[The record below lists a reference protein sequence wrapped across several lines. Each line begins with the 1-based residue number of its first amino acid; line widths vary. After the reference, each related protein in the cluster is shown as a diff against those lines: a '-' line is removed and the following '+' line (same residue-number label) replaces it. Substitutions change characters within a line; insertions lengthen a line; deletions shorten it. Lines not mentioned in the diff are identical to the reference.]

1 MLTRYVAA
9 DILRN
14 PRRTLSTVA
23 GVVLGV
29 GLFCGVL
36 FFIDGLSASM
46 TQRAVEP
53 LPIDMQRIVTER
65 VGNDIVLQQ
74 AAGVDRLRTGD
85 ETEVRLMVRNQ
96 GELVANEVTVRSAPG
111 AGLRYVPSTAAIDG
125 IPVAG
130 AVDNPLA
137 RGASQTGLNLGTME
151 PGRARTI
158 AYRIRAVA
166 PARVDER
173 TVRSSFSTREAVTL
187 TPANQPASVALGD
200 LAGQIAR
207 LPGVRG
213 ASPISIADLGS
224 DTLTAGP
231 RRATGATKIFG
242 FDSTYAGRD
251 PSIDVVAGAIRGTG
265 GVLSAEAA
273 DALNA
278 GIGDHVRARLPDGS
292 SLDTVV
298 TGVADLSR
306 ARSLFSSRRGGD
318 LETFLYSRNALIVS
332 PEVFASRVFPSYER
346 AATAADDRL
355 KNPPIREVDITL
367 ERERLDADPATAR
380 RETERIGA
388 AVNGVAAHQDYL
400 LDNISNTLAVAAD
413 DADVAKRLFVFLG
426 VPGALVAA
434 VLAAYAGN
442 VLAEAQRREQATLR
456 VRGASRRHLLRMLA
470 LRTVAITAAGAALGL
485 VVGYLGAAFV
495 LGRSS
500 LERASTASLL
510 TSAALG
516 ALSGFVATGLA
527 LYATG
532 RRSIDREIDEDRARL
547 AAGAPAWRRYGLDL
561 IGLAVVVAGTAWAI
575 TTDAFAGAP
584 GSVYFGR
591 AVQLDLWL
599 LVLPVMVWI
608 TGSLLGARLL
618 GSGLG
623 RARPHSTSRLREPV
637 PSLIRR
643 SMTRRAWAIGNAAIV
658 VTLIVGLAA
667 SLAAFT
673 AAYDDAKVVD
683 ARFANGADIRVTPSP
698 RAERAYPSSSTDRLT
713 TEGIERTTPVVY
725 ATSNVIIRSQ
735 RTSDPANL
743 AAVDPVE
750 FGRVTPVQDR
760 NFASGDASA
769 ALARLAQDP
778 TALYLSTDMADFLR
792 VEVGDPVEV
801 LLARATDHQVQAP
814 MRVVGLFERLPGF
827 PDGAEALMSLAEHER
842 RVPAKAPDFFLART
856 TDGSSSTLRR
866 AVTALG
872 EGPAAGGDLRIDT
885 RTTVLQR
892 DQSSLAALNVAGLV
906 DLDSAFALAMVV
918 VAISIFVFGLLLSR
932 RREYVTLRAQGLA
945 SRELRRLIIAEAGT
959 VAIAGTIAGLVVGSV
974 MGYYFVRVLR
984 PLFVLPPTPAFPL
997 EHLAL
1002 PVAIAVAATLAAS
1015 LLAAAM
1021 VQRLR
1026 PTELLRDE

>member
-1 MLTRYVAA
+1 MLTRYVVA

-14 PRRTLSTVA
+14 PRRTISTVA

-46 TQRAVEP
+46 TQRAVDP

-65 VGNDIVLQQ
+65 VGNDVVLDQSSG
-74 AAGVDRLRTGD
+74 ADRLRTGG
-85 ETEVRLMVRNQ
+85 ETEVRLVVRNQ
-96 GELVANEVTVRSAPG
+96 GELVANEVTVRSVPG
-111 AGLRYVPSTAAIDG
+111 AGLRFVPGTATVDG
-125 IPVAG
+125 VPVAG
-130 AVDNPLA
+130 VADNPLA
-137 RGASQTGLNLGTME
+137 RGAGQTGLNLGTIE
-151 PGRARTI
+151 PGRAHTI
-158 AYRIRAVA
+158 TYRVSAAV
-166 PARVDER
+166 PARVDGR
-173 TVRSSFSTREAVTL
+173 TVRSSFSTREAVGL
-187 TPANQPASVALGD
+187 TPANQPASVALAD
-200 LAGQIAR
+200 LAAQIAG

-213 ASPISIADLGS
+213 ASPISIADLGP
-224 DTLTAGP
+224 DTLSSGA
-231 RRATGATKIFG
+231 RRATGATRIFG
-242 FDSTYAGRD
+242 FDSAYAARD
-251 PSIDVVAGAIRGTG
+251 QSIGVVAGAIRGAG

-273 DALNA
+273 HALGA
-278 GIGDHVRARLPDGS
+278 GIGDPVRAELPDGS

-298 TGVADLSR
+298 TGIADLSR

-318 LETFLYSRNALIVS
+318 LETFLYSRNAIIV
-332 PEVFASRVFPSYER
+332 PPDVFATRVFPSYER
-346 AATAADDRL
+346 AATTEAERL

-367 ERERLDADPATAR
+367 ARERLDADPATAR
-380 RETERIGA
+380 KETERIGA

-470 LRTVAITAAGAALGL
+470 LRTVAITAAGAVLGL
-485 VVGYLGAAFV
+485 VAGYLGAALV

-500 LERASTASLL
+500 LDRASTASLL

-516 ALSGFVATGLA
+516 ALGGFAATGLA
-527 LYATG
+527 LYVTG

-547 AAGAPAWRRYGLDL
+547 AARPPAWRRYRLDL
-561 IGLAVVVAGTAWAI
+561 VGLVVVVAGTAWAI
-575 TTDAFAGAP
+575 ATDAFAGAP

-591 AVQLDLWL
+591 AVHLDLWL
-599 LVLPVMVWI
+599 LVLPVVVWI

-623 RARPHSTSRLREPV
+623 RARPRSTSRLREPV
-637 PSLIRR
+637 PSLLRR
-643 SMTRRAWAIGNAAIV
+643 SMTRRAWAIGNAMIV

-673 AAYDDAKVVD
+673 AAYDDAKAVD
-683 ARFANGADIRVTPSP
+683 ARFANGADIRITPSP
-698 RAERAYPSSSTDRLT
+698 RAEGTYPSDAAGRMTTD
-713 TEGIERTTPVVY
+713 GIERTTPVVY

-743 AAVDPVE
+743 AAVEPE
-750 FGRVTPVQDR
+750 GFGRVTPLRDQS
-760 NFASGDASA
+760 FASGDAGG
-769 ALARLAQDP
+769 ALARIAKDP
-778 TALYLSTDMADFLR
+778 TALYLSADMADFLR

-801 LLARATDHQVQAP
+801 LLARATEDQVQVP

-827 PDGAEALMSLAEHER
+827 PEGAEALMSLAEHER

-866 AVTALG
+866 AVAALTA
-872 EGPAAGGDLRIDT
+872 GPAAGGDLHIDT
-885 RTTVLQR
+885 RATVLQR

-932 RREYVTLRAQGLA
+932 RREYVTLRAQGMA
-945 SRELRRLIIAEAGT
+945 AWELRRLIVAEAGA
-959 VAIAGTIAGLVVGSV
+959 VAVAGTIAGLLVGSM

-984 PLFVLPPTPAFPL
+984 PLFVLPPRPALPL
-997 EHLAL
+997 DHLAL
-1002 PVAIAVAATLAAS
+1002 PVAIAVVATLVAS

-1021 VQRLR
+1021 IQRLR